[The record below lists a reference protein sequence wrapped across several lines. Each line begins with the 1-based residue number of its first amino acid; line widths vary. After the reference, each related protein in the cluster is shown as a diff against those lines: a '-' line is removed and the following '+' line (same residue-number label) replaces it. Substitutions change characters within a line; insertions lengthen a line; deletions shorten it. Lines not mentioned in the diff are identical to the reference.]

1 MLSLRSLY
9 ERMHGHVI
17 AEVRDIDNEPLV
29 KLVGGPKV
37 ETLVSHDVIGCLMLM
52 SVRQPG
58 LAKVYES
65 LLGFDGDE
73 FYMEEWPELEGL
85 TFGDMIDRFPN
96 AVAVGVCSASGMV
109 SLKPPPDRL

>member
-58 LAKVYES
+58 LAKVYEA

-73 FYMEEWPELEGL
+73 FYMEEWPELVGCCFSEL
-85 TFGDMIDRFPN
+85 SLRFPD
-96 AVAVGVCSASGMV
+96 AIPIGVFSS
-109 SLKPPPDRL
+109 